1 MLPTSPRGRTAAGR
15 QRFRACVA
23 FVDSEEGN
31 GLHDEKKEKE
41 ELSACFSEPSQYAKK
56 KKTWR
61 RRFFFFA
68 AKAGSER
75 VCVFMYDTCSFHFC
89 FFRLP
94 PSFFSVSTY
103 FCVPAVLTPEFQ

>member
-56 KKTWR
+56 KKNMATQV
-61 RRFFFFA
+61 FFFCCEGGQRA
-68 AKAGSER
+68 CLCIY
-75 VCVFMYDTCSFHFC
+75 V
-89 FFRLP
+89 
-94 PSFFSVSTY
+94 
-103 FCVPAVLTPEFQ
+103 

>member
-1 MLPTSPRGRTAAGR
+1 MKRKKKKSSLHASAN
-15 QRFRACVA
+15 RA
-23 FVDSEEGN
+23 N
-31 GLHDEKKEKE
+31 M
-41 ELSACFSEPSQYAKK
+41 QKK